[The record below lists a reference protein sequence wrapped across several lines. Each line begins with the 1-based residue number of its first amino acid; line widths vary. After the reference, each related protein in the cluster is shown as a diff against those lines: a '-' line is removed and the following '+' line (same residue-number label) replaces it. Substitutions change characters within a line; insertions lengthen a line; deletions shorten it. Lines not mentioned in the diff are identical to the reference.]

1 MLSEIC
7 RAGRPGRRP
16 GVNTMQ
22 NWDNTA
28 IAEKL
33 QEFADLLEQQQANP
47 FRVNAYRRAAQT
59 VSGHERDLS
68 VLAECEGIEGLDQL
82 PGIGRSIALAIQEML
97 RTGRW
102 MQLERLRGS
111 LDPEQVFRSIPGIG
125 PELAQRIHETLEIE
139 TLAELE
145 LAAHDGRL
153 EQVPGVGTRRSRM
166 ITAALA
172 HMLQRRPA
180 RFRHPAAEPG
190 VELLLDVD
198 REYRER
204 AAQGKLRKIAPRRF
218 NPSGEAWLPIL
229 HTQRDDWYFTVMFS
243 NTARAH
249 DLGKTDDWV
258 VLYFHTDHESEAL
271 STVVTETSGPMAGSR
286 VVRGREAECM
296 KLHALMRFV

>member
-1 MLSEIC
+1 
-7 RAGRPGRRP
+7 
-16 GVNTMQ
+16 MQ
-22 NWDNTA
+22 NWDNRA

-33 QEFADLLEQQQANP
+33 QEIADLLEQQNANP

-59 VSGHERDLS
+59 VSTHEEELS
-68 VLAECEGIEGLDQL
+68 LLAEREGIEGLDQL
-82 PGIGRSIALAIQEML
+82 PAIGRSIALAIQEML

-111 LDPEQVFRSIPGIG
+111 LDPEQVFQSIPGIG
-125 PELAQRIHETLEIE
+125 PGLARRIHDSLEVD

-153 EQVPGVGTRRSRM
+153 EKVQGVGTRRARM

-180 RFRHPAAEPG
+180 RTRRPANEPG

-198 REYRER
+198 REYREQ
-204 AAQGKLRKIAPRRF
+204 AAKGKLRKIAPQRF
-218 NPSGEAWLPIL
+218 NPAGEAWLPIL
-229 HTQRDDWYFTVMFS
+229 HTQRQDWHFTALFS

-249 DLGKTDDWV
+249 ELGKTDDWV
-258 VLYFHTDHESEAL
+258 VLYFHTDHGSEAQCTL
-271 STVVTETSGPMAGSR
+271 VTETSGPMEGQR
-286 VVRGREAECM
+286 VVRGREVECM
-296 KLHALMRFV
+296 NLSSRKKPTQAVRQAAKSS

>member
-1 MLSEIC
+1 
-7 RAGRPGRRP
+7 
-16 GVNTMQ
+16 MQ
-22 NWDNTA
+22 NWDNRA

-33 QEFADLLEQQQANP
+33 QEIADLLEAQNANP
-47 FRVNAYRRAAQT
+47 FRVNAYRRAART
-59 VSGHERDLS
+59 VSAHEEELR
-68 VLAECEGIEGLDQL
+68 VLAEREGIEGLDQL
-82 PGIGRSIALAIQEML
+82 PAIGRSIALAIQEML

-111 LDPEQVFRSIPGIG
+111 LDPEQVFQSIPGIG
-125 PELAQRIHETLEIE
+125 PGLARRIHESLEVD

-153 EQVPGVGTRRSRM
+153 EQVPGVGARRARM

-180 RFRHPAAEPG
+180 RVRRPVSEPG

-198 REYRER
+198 REYREQ
-204 AAQGKLRKIAPRRF
+204 AAKGKLRKIAPQRF

-229 HTQRDDWYFTVMFS
+229 HTQRQDWHFTALFS

-249 DLGKTDDWV
+249 ELGKTNDWV
-258 VLYFHTDHESEAL
+258 VLYFHTDHGPEAQC
-271 STVVTETSGPMAGSR
+271 TVVTETSGPMEGQR
-286 VVRGREAECM
+286 VVRGREVECIN
-296 KLHALMRFV
+296 LFNP